1 MHRKPKYTEP
11 SVPSPGDIP
20 AYTGI
25 MGIEATKTRRQRLLG
40 LRPEDPRGEIEL
52 DTVELYYPARPNR
65 RILDGLSL
73 KIEAGSIVAL
83 VGKSGGGKSSI
94 MSLIQHLYEQSNGK
108 VLIDGY
114 EVHQL
119 SPEWLSRNVSIVSQ
133 EPTLFGR
140 SIKRNIMYGLES
152 TEMEPSEEEI
162 VQAARLANADAFIQM
177 MPQK

>member
-1 MHRKPKYTEP
+1 
-11 SVPSPGDIP
+11 
-20 AYTGI
+20 
-25 MGIEATKTRRQRLLG
+25 
-40 LRPEDPRGEIEL
+40 
-52 DTVELYYPARPNR
+52 
-65 RILDGLSL
+65 
-73 KIEAGSIVAL
+73 
-83 VGKSGGGKSSI
+83 